1 MQVRRSYALRV
12 KGRKCVLGPRTWIMG
27 ILNVTPDSFSDGGRY
42 FETGTAVER
51 GLEMIRE
58 GADIVDVGGESTRP
72 GSRPVPANEESK
84 RVIPVIRGLRDRTEA
99 LISVDTAKASVA
111 REALEAGAEIVND
124 TTALRGDPEMAAVAA
139 GSGAALVLMHMKG
152 IPETMQVHPSYD
164 DLFGEVG
171 SFLEDR
177 IEASLR
183 AGISPE
189 SLIIDPGIGFGK
201 RIEDNLAL
209 INGLGFL
216 EPLNRPVLAGISRKA
231 FIGKVLGGLPS
242 EDRLEGTLA
251 AAVLSVA
258 RGAHI
263 VRVHDVR
270 AVRRAVDMADAI
282 LAGSA
287 ESARP
292 DLKGG
297 AHAG

>member
-1 MQVRRSYALRV
+1 
-12 KGRKCVLGPRTWIMG
+12 MG

-42 FETGTAVER
+42 FEKGTAVEH

-58 GADIVDVGGESTRP
+58 GADIIDVGGESARP
-72 GSRPVPANEESK
+72 GSRPVPADEESR
-84 RVIPVIRGLRDRTEA
+84 RVIPVIRGLKDRTEA

-111 REALEAGAEIVND
+111 REALEAGADIVND

-152 IPETMQVHPSYD
+152 VPETMQVHPSYA

-177 IEASLR
+177 IKASLR
-183 AGISPE
+183 AGIAPE

-216 EPLNRPVLAGISRKA
+216 EPLDRPVLAGISRKA
-231 FIGKVLGGLPS
+231 FIGNILGGLPS
-242 EDRLEGTLA
+242 EDRLEGTIA
-251 AAVLSVA
+251 AAVLSVV

-282 LAGSA
+282 LAGPA
-287 ESARP
+287 VNARP
-292 DLKGG
+292 DLEGG
-297 AHAG
+297 PHAG

>member
-1 MQVRRSYALRV
+1 
-12 KGRKCVLGPRTWIMG
+12 MG

-72 GSRPVPANEESK
+72 GSRPVPADEESR

-111 REALEAGAEIVND
+111 RQALDAGADIVND
-124 TTALRGDPEMAAVAA
+124 TTALRGDPEMAAVTA

-152 IPETMQVHPSYD
+152 VPETMQVQPSYG

-189 SLIIDPGIGFGK
+189 CLIIDPGIGFGK
-201 RIEDNLAL
+201 RLEDNLAL

-216 EPLNRPVLAGISRKA
+216 EPLDRPILAGISRKA

-270 AVRRAVDMADAI
+270 AVRRAVDTADAI
-282 LAGSA
+282 LAGPA

-292 DLKGG
+292 DLEGMP
-297 AHAG
+297 HAG